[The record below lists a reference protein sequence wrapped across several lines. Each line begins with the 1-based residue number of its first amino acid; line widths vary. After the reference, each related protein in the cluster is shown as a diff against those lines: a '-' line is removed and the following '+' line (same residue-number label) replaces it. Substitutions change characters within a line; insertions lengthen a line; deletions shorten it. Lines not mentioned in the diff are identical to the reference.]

1 VVAVAPENG
10 LVRFGVFELDTK
22 AGQLSKNGIRVRLS
36 QQPLQVLSVL
46 VERPGEVVSRKD
58 LHKLLWSSDVFVD
71 FDHGLNKSIQ
81 KLRDALGDSPESPRY
96 IETIPRTG
104 YRFIAPVTEA
114 SRNRPSAQGEV
125 PVRIPELPVKP
136 SLWRDPKRG
145 WRWLTLGVCTAMVA
159 LAGTWLAVLR
169 YTAAE
174 PIHSLAVLPLDNL
187 SGDPAQEYFADG
199 ISDELITMLAKDST
213 LRIVSRTSVMQYK
226 GARRPLP
233 EIARALGVDGILEGS
248 ISRTGSQVH
257 LTLQLIRAATD
268 THLWAESYD
277 RSGNDVAA
285 LPGEAARD
293 VATRLHSVVASPS
306 PARTVSPEAHDAYLR
321 GWYFLGK
328 READKSATYFQRAI
342 SIDPSWS
349 QAYSGLAE
357 AVQTE
362 GVLGVM
368 PQTDAVVKTET
379 AARRAIELDPQNGQA
394 YSTLGLT
401 QGIFEWNWADAEE
414 NLKRGA
420 ALSPS
425 NSNAVFEYANYLVAV
440 NRPEEAVR
448 QMRRA
453 LELDPQ
459 SFMMNRLFGAILYLA
474 RHYDEALAHLQ
485 LAAEM
490 EPGKPKQILFWR
502 SRVYEKMGMRDKAV
516 DYDILSLGTYDAARS
531 KKLRSIYERDGWN
544 AYWKAR
550 LKMMLAHEN
559 DFCAPYDIA
568 VNYVRLG
575 EPGLAVP
582 RVKVA
587 VDQKCW
593 EVSWL
598 MADPMMDGI
607 RSDPRYNDLLR
618 SMSLPH

>member
-1 VVAVAPENG
+1 MAVAPENG
-10 LVRFGVFELDTK
+10 RVRFGVFELDTK

-58 LHKLLWSSDVFVD
+58 LHKLLWSSDIFVD

-114 SRNRPSAQGEV
+114 SRNRPSAQAEV
-125 PVRIPELPVKP
+125 PVRIPEPTANPSVGGDLKP
-136 SLWRDPKRG
+136 K
-145 WRWLTLGVCTAMVA
+145 WRWLALGICAAIVA
-159 LAGTWLAVLR
+159 LAGTWLVVLR
-169 YTAAE
+169 HSAAE

-187 SGDPAQEYFADG
+187 SGDPGQEYFADG
-199 ISDELITMLAKDST
+199 MSDELITMLAKDST

-248 ISRTGSQVH
+248 ISRRDGQVH
-257 LTLQLIRAATD
+257 LTLQLIRADTD
-268 THLWAESYD
+268 AHLWAESYD
-277 RSGNDVAA
+277 RSGNEVAE

-293 VATRLHSVVASPS
+293 VATRLHSAVASPI
-306 PARTVSPEAHDAYLR
+306 PARAVSPEAHDAYLR

-328 READKSATYFQRAI
+328 READKSATYFQQAI

-357 AVQTE
+357 AFQTE
-362 GVLGVM
+362 GVLGMM
-368 PQTDAVVKTET
+368 PQTDAVVKTEA

-401 QGIFEWNWADAEE
+401 QGIFEWNWADAEK
-414 NLKRGA
+414 NLKRGT

-425 NSNAVFEYANYLVAV
+425 NSNAVFEYANYLVAM
-440 NRPEEAVR
+440 NRPEEAVW
-448 QMRRA
+448 QMRRV

-459 SFMMNRLFGAILYLA
+459 SFMMNRLFGETLYLA
-474 RHYDEALAHLQ
+474 RHYDEALTHLQ
-485 LAAEM
+485 QAEEM
-490 EPGKPKQILFWR
+490 EPGKPTQILFWM
-502 SRVYEKMGMRDKAV
+502 SRIYEKKGMRDNAV
-516 DYDILSLGTYDAARS
+516 DSDILSLGAYDAART
-531 KKLRSIYERDGWN
+531 KKLRSIYERDGWS
-544 AYWKAR
+544 AYWEAR
-550 LKMMLAHEN
+550 MNTMLAHEN

-575 EPGLAVP
+575 KPDLAFP
-582 RVKVA
+582 RIKTA
-587 VDQKCW
+587 IDQKCW
-593 EVSWL
+593 QVSWL
-598 MADPMMDGI
+598 MADPMMDSI
-607 RSDPRYNDLLR
+607 RNDPRYNDILR
-618 SMSLPH
+618 SMNLPH

>member
-1 VVAVAPENG
+1 MADAPENG
-10 LVRFGVFELDTK
+10 LVRFGVFDLDTK

-46 VERPGEVVSRKD
+46 VEHPGEVVSRKD
-58 LHKLLWSSDVFVD
+58 LYKLLWPSDIFVD

-114 SRNRPSAQGEV
+114 QKYRLPAQADV
-125 PVRIPELPVKP
+125 PARIPELTANL
-136 SLWRDPKRG
+136 SAWRDPKRK
-145 WRWLTLGVCTAMVA
+145 WRWLALGSCAAIVA
-159 LAGTWLAVLR
+159 LAGAWLVVLR
-169 YTAAE
+169 HSAAE
-174 PIHSLAVLPLDNL
+174 PIHSLAVLPLNNL

-199 ISDELITMLAKDST
+199 MSDELITMLAKDST

-257 LTLQLIRAATD
+257 LTLQLIRADTD
-268 THLWAESYD
+268 AHLWAESYN
-277 RSGNDVAA
+277 RTGNDVAA
-285 LPGEAARD
+285 LPGEAAHD
-293 VATRLHSVVASPS
+293 VATRLHSTVASTS
-306 PARTVSPEAHDAYLR
+306 PARTVSPDAHDAYLR

-357 AVQTE
+357 AFQTE
-362 GVLGVM
+362 GVLGMM
-368 PQTDAVVKTET
+368 PQTDAVVKTEA

-401 QGIFEWNWADAEE
+401 QGVFEWNWADAEE
-414 NLKRGA
+414 NLKRGT

-425 NSNAVFEYANYLVAV
+425 NSNAVFEYANYLVAM
-440 NRPEEAVR
+440 NRPEEAVW
-448 QMRRA
+448 QMRRV

-459 SFMMNRLFGAILYLA
+459 SFMMNRLFGEVLYLA
-474 RHYDEALAHLQ
+474 RHYDEALTHLQ
-485 LAAEM
+485 QAEEM
-490 EPGKPKQILFWR
+490 EPGKPTQILFWR
-502 SRVYEKMGMRDKAV
+502 SRVYEKKGMPDKAV
-516 DYDILSLGTYDAARS
+516 DSDILSLATYDAAS
-531 KKLRSIYERDGWN
+531 AKKLRSIYERDGWN
-544 AYWKAR
+544 AYWRAR
-550 LKMMLAHEN
+550 MKVMLAHEN

-575 EPGLAVP
+575 KPDLAFP
-582 RVKVA
+582 RIKAA

-598 MADPMMDGI
+598 MADPMMDSI
-607 RSDPRYNDLLR
+607 RTDPRYNDLLE

>member
-22 AGQLSKNGIRVRLS
+22 AGQLTKNGIRVRLS
-36 QQPLQVLSVL
+36 HQPLQVLSVL

-58 LHKLLWSSDVFVD
+58 LHKLLWSSDTFVD

-114 SRNRPSAQGEV
+114 SRNRPSAQAEV
-125 PVRIPELPVKP
+125 PVRIPEPTANPSVGGDLKP
-136 SLWRDPKRG
+136 K
-145 WRWLTLGVCTAMVA
+145 WRWLALGICAAIVA
-159 LAGTWLAVLR
+159 LAGTWLVVLR
-169 YTAAE
+169 HSAAE

-187 SGDPAQEYFADG
+187 SGDPGQEYFADG
-199 ISDELITMLAKDST
+199 MSDELITMLAKDST

-248 ISRTGSQVH
+248 ISRTGGQVH
-257 LTLQLIRAATD
+257 LTLQLIRADTD
-268 THLWAESYD
+268 AHLWAESYD
-277 RSGNDVAA
+277 RSGNEVAE

-293 VATRLHSVVASPS
+293 VATRLHSAVASPI
-306 PARTVSPEAHDAYLR
+306 PTRAVSPEAHDAYLR

-357 AVQTE
+357 AFQTE

-368 PQTDAVVKTET
+368 PQTDAVVKTEA

-401 QGIFEWNWADAEE
+401 QGIFEWNWADAGK
-414 NLKRGA
+414 NLKRGT

-425 NSNAVFEYANYLVAV
+425 NSNAVFEYANYLVAM
-440 NRPEEAVR
+440 NRPEDAVW
-448 QMRRA
+448 QMRRV

-459 SFMMNRLFGAILYLA
+459 SFMMNRLFGETLYLA
-474 RHYDEALAHLQ
+474 RHYDEALTHLQ
-485 LAAEM
+485 QAEEM
-490 EPGKPKQILFWR
+490 EPGKPTQILFWM
-502 SRVYEKMGMRDKAV
+502 SRIYEKKGMRDNAV
-516 DYDILSLGTYDAARS
+516 DSDILSVRAYDAART
-531 KKLRSIYERDGWN
+531 KKLRSIYERDGWS
-544 AYWKAR
+544 AYWEAR
-550 LKMMLAHEN
+550 MNTMLAHES

-575 EPGLAVP
+575 KPDLAFP
-582 RVKVA
+582 RIKA
-587 VDQKCW
+587 AIDQKCW

-598 MADPMMDGI
+598 MADPMMDSI
-607 RSDPRYNDLLR
+607 RNDPRYNDLLR
-618 SMSLPH
+618 SMNLPH

>member
-1 VVAVAPENG
+1 MAVAPENG

-22 AGQLSKNGIRVRLS
+22 AGQLTKNGIRVRLS
-36 QQPLQVLSVL
+36 HQPVQVLSLL

-58 LHKLLWSSDVFVD
+58 LHKLLWSSDTFVD

-114 SRNRPSAQGEV
+114 SRNRPSAQAEV
-125 PVRIPELPVKP
+125 PVRIPEPTANPSVGGDLKP
-136 SLWRDPKRG
+136 K
-145 WRWLTLGVCTAMVA
+145 WRWLALGICAAIVA
-159 LAGTWLAVLR
+159 LAGTWLVVLR
-169 YTAAE
+169 HSAAA

-187 SGDPAQEYFADG
+187 SGDPGQEYFADG
-199 ISDELITMLAKDST
+199 MSDELITMLAKDST

-248 ISRTGSQVH
+248 ISRTGGQVH
-257 LTLQLIRAATD
+257 LTLQLIRADTD
-268 THLWAESYD
+268 AHLWAESYD
-277 RSGNDVAA
+277 RSGNEVAE

-293 VATRLHSVVASPS
+293 VATRLHSAVVSPI
-306 PARTVSPEAHDAYLR
+306 PTRAVSPEAHDAYLR

-328 READKSATYFQRAI
+328 READKSATYFQQAI

-357 AVQTE
+357 AFQTE

-368 PQTDAVVKTET
+368 PQTDAVVKTEA

-401 QGIFEWNWADAEE
+401 QGIFEWNWADAEK
-414 NLKRGA
+414 NLKRGT

-425 NSNAVFEYANYLVAV
+425 NSNAVFEYANYLVAM
-440 NRPEEAVR
+440 NRPEDAVW
-448 QMRRA
+448 QMRRV

-459 SFMMNRLFGAILYLA
+459 SFMMNRLFGETLYLA
-474 RHYDEALAHLQ
+474 RHYDEALTHLQ
-485 LAAEM
+485 QAEEM
-490 EPGKPKQILFWR
+490 EPGKPTQVLFWM
-502 SRVYEKMGMRDKAV
+502 SRIYEKKGMRDNAV
-516 DYDILSLGTYDAARS
+516 DSDILSLRAYNDART
-531 KKLRSIYERDGWN
+531 KKLRSIYERDGWS
-544 AYWKAR
+544 AYWEAR
-550 LKMMLAHEN
+550 MNTMLAHEN
-559 DFCAPYDIA
+559 DFCASYDIA

-575 EPGLAVP
+575 KPDLAFP
-582 RVKVA
+582 RIKA
-587 VDQKCW
+587 AIDQKCW

-598 MADPMMDGI
+598 MADPMMDSI
-607 RSDPRYNDLLR
+607 RNDPRYNDILR
-618 SMSLPH
+618 SMNLPH

>member
-114 SRNRPSAQGEV
+114 SRNRPSAQAEV

-136 SLWRDPKRG
+136 SVGRDSKRG

-248 ISRTGSQVH
+248 ISRTGGQVH